1 MSSQAT
7 RKYLQTA
14 LRIAAG
20 LLAVAV
26 LLAPAYVM
34 ALVYT
39 SLNFVVAVAAILL
52 VVLCSRF
59 RLARW
64 WLAVFGALL
73 IAVPPY
79 PFWAFTNNQ
88 GGWFLNFFPGFTLH
102 TAPIG
107 TFCIYFVLALAMFG
121 VLFWVLPR
129 PGRYAGA

>member
-7 RKYLQTA
+7 RQYLQTA
-14 LRIAAG
+14 LRIVAG

-39 SLNFVVAVAAILL
+39 SLNFVVTAAAIFL
-52 VVLCSRF
+52 VVLCSRL
-59 RLARW
+59 RRTRW
-64 WLAVFGALL
+64 WLAVLGALL

-79 PFWAFTNNQ
+79 PFWAFTNNR
-88 GGWFLNFFPGFTLH
+88 GGWFLHFFHGFTLH
-102 TAPIG
+102 TVPIS
-107 TFCIYFVLALAMFG
+107 TSCICFVLALALFG
-121 VLFWVLPR
+121 VLFWALPH

>member
-1 MSSQAT
+1 MSSQT
-7 RKYLQTA
+7 TGRYLQMA
-14 LRIAAG
+14 LRLVAS

-26 LLAPAYVM
+26 LLAPAYVV

-39 SLNFVVAVAAILL
+39 SLNFVVATVAISL

-59 RLARW
+59 RRARW
-64 WLAVFGALL
+64 WLAMLGALL

-88 GGWFLNFFPGFTLH
+88 GGWFLNFFHGFTLH

-107 TFCIYFVLALAMFG
+107 TFCIYFVLSLAMFG

-129 PGRYAGA
+129 PGHYAGA

>member
-1 MSSQAT
+1 MSSRAT
-7 RKYLQTA
+7 KQYLQMA
-14 LRIAAG
+14 LRIVVG

-59 RLARW
+59 RRARW
-64 WLAVFGALL
+64 WLAVVGALL

-79 PFWAFTNNQ
+79 PFWAFTDNQ
-88 GGWFLNFFPGFTLH
+88 GAWFLNFFHGFTLH
-102 TAPIG
+102 TAPIA
-107 TFCIYFVLALAMFG
+107 TFCIYFVLALALFG
-121 VLFWVLPR
+121 VLFRVLPR
-129 PGRYAGA
+129 SGRYAGV